1 MPCCTLKKYN
11 WIRTNWS
18 DKSCE
23 EWLSSGRPCSTL
35 NTQLES
41 HYPVQCGRHS
51 LVLICRIK
59 IPRVL
64 VAVMLIIVVPWLPLC
79 PSRVTWQ
86 LLSLSVLSRPCSGPR
101 IQNKSWQ
108 GWLQSPEQILGTLLY
123 YTILW
128 FTHTKTDGSL
138 FIALE
143 PRKGIPPFVFLA
155 ILAYFNCLLTKTDSK
170 MHL

>member
-1 MPCCTLKKYN
+1 MTESEQTD
-11 WIRTNWS
+11 RTRVV
-18 DKSCE
+18 KSS
-23 EWLSSGRPCSTL
+23 LSSGRPCSTL

-41 HYPVQCGRHS
+41 HYPVQCARHT

-123 YTILW
+123 YTMIH
-128 FTHTKTDGSL
+128 THKDWWQSFYCAWTQERNSTLRFSCHPCI
-138 FIALE
+138 F
-143 PRKGIPPFVFLA
+143 
-155 ILAYFNCLLTKTDSK
+155 
-170 MHL
+170 